1 MFSPTM
7 TIGRTQ
13 GESKTALKQRI
24 WVFRF
29 IDRGTPAIVLT
40 AYYEQER
47 ETVRHKWKNKRQ
59 YDVYE
64 KRYATM
70 DWIDVELPDEVAQD
84 AKQVFLE
91 QLADIPVLR
100 DF

>member
-13 GESKTALKQRI
+13 GESKTALRQRI
-24 WVFRF
+24 WEFHF
-29 IDRGTPAIVLT
+29 MDRGTPTIVLT

-47 ETVRHKWKNKRQ
+47 ETIRHKWKNKRQ
-59 YDVYE
+59 YNVYY
-64 KRYATM
+64 KRDATM
-70 DWIDVELPDEVAQD
+70 KWEDVEMPDDVAQD

-91 QLADIPVLR
+91 KLANIPVLR